1 VKGIIALAGTVAM
14 ALAGILSTTAAVSAP
29 AVSAAPAIHH
39 VQGTR
44 NHPAVYSANAD
55 GSSSSQYKHGRLWV
69 LHGGPFEWL
78 GHPHFVT
85 WNSREAVVTGAL
97 WGADSTRFSLGHNVT
112 LVFARTDSRMG
123 YHWFSHL
130 RIKNSHGAASNYHMS
145 RPSSRGNTW
154 VPDACHGC

>member
-1 VKGIIALAGTVAM
+1 MYIRQMIAAAGAAVMLLAGVA
-14 ALAGILSTTAAVSAP
+14 ATTAAVSAP
-29 AVSAAPAIHH
+29 AANH

-44 NHPAVYSANAD
+44 NHPAVYSANSD
-55 GSSSSQYKHGRLWV
+55 GSSSSQYKHGRLYV

-97 WGADSTRFSLGHNVT
+97 WGADSSVFSLGHHVT

-145 RPSSRGNTW
+145 RPSPRGNTW